1 MSLFSGLSRPMKAA
15 GLALVG
21 VAVIAAVI
29 GGITLTTGG
38 GDSDT
43 ATPPGTTPTTSDGAT
58 PPSSPAPGSPPV
70 GSPPASSAPPSSAPA
85 SSAPPGSQPGQ
96 PGQTGQPG
104 PGQPGPGQ
112 PGGDQQASH
121 KWVTVRVYNNST
133 IQGLAE
139 KGANDFRASG
149 WNVTEIGP
157 HQGRLEKSA
166 AYFRPGTDEEAAAK
180 ALALEFGIQALPRFE
195 GIQNAAPGVIVILTK
210 DYNTND
216 KDGS

>member
-29 GGITLTTGG
+29 GGITLTSGG

-43 ATPPGTTPTTSDGAT
+43 ATPPGPAPTSSDGAT
-58 PPSSPAPGSPPV
+58 QPSSPAPGSP
-70 GSPPASSAPPSSAPA
+70 SASTPPASSSAPPSSAPA
-85 SSAPPGSQPGQ
+85 SSAPPASQ

-104 PGQPGPGQ
+104 QPGQ

-139 KGANDFRASG
+139 QAAKDFRASG
-149 WNVTEIGP
+149 WNVSEVKGYP
-157 HQGRLEKSA
+157 GRLPETV

-180 ALALEFGIQALPRFE
+180 ALALEFGFRAEPRFKE
-195 GIQNAAPGVIVILTK
+195 IENIGPGVIVILTK
-210 DYNTND
+210 DYKTND

>member
-29 GGITLTTGG
+29 GGITLTSGG

-43 ATPPGTTPTTSDGAT
+43 ATPPGSTPTTSDGAT
-58 PPSSPAPGSPPV
+58 QPSSPAPGSP
-70 GSPPASSAPPSSAPA
+70 SASTPPASSAPPSSAPA
-85 SSAPPGSQPGQ
+85 SSAPPASQ
-96 PGQTGQPG
+96 PGQTGQ

-139 KGANDFRASG
+139 QAAKDFRASG
-149 WNVTEIGP
+149 WNVSEVKGYP
-157 HQGRLEKSA
+157 GRLPETV
-166 AYFRPGTDEEAAAK
+166 AYYRPGTDEEAAAK
-180 ALALEFGIQALPRFE
+180 ALALEFGFRAEPRFKE
-195 GIQNAAPGVIVILTK
+195 IENIGPGVIVILTK
-210 DYNTND
+210 DYKTND

>member
-29 GGITLTTGG
+29 GGITLTSGG

-43 ATPPGTTPTTSDGAT
+43 ATPPGTTPTSSDGAT
-58 PPSSPAPGSPPV
+58 QPSSPAPGSP
-70 GSPPASSAPPSSAPA
+70 SASTPPASSSAVPPSSAPA
-85 SSAPPGSQPGQ
+85 SSAPPASQ
-96 PGQTGQPG
+96 PGQTGQ
-104 PGQPGPGQ
+104 PGQ

-139 KGANDFRASG
+139 QAAKDFRASG
-149 WNVTEIGP
+149 WNVSEVKGYP
-157 HQGRLEKSA
+157 GRLPETV
-166 AYFRPGTDEEAAAK
+166 AYYRPGTDEEAAAK
-180 ALALEFGIQALPRFE
+180 ALALEFGFRAEPRFKE
-195 GIQNAAPGVIVILTK
+195 IENIGPGVIVILTK
-210 DYNTND
+210 DYKTND

>member
-29 GGITLTTGG
+29 GGITLTSGG

-43 ATPPGTTPTTSDGAT
+43 ATPPGTTPTSSDGAT
-58 PPSSPAPGSPPV
+58 QPSSPAPGSP
-70 GSPPASSAPPSSAPA
+70 SASTPPASSSAPPSSAPA
-85 SSAPPGSQPGQ
+85 SSAPPASQ
-96 PGQTGQPG
+96 PGQTGQ
-104 PGQPGPGQ
+104 PGQ

-139 KGANDFRASG
+139 QAAKDFRASG
-149 WNVTEIGP
+149 WNVSEVKGYP
-157 HQGRLEKSA
+157 GRLPETV

-180 ALALEFGIQALPRFE
+180 ALALEFGFRAEPRFKE
-195 GIQNAAPGVIVILTK
+195 IENIGPGVIVILTK
-210 DYNTND
+210 DYKTND

>member
-29 GGITLTTGG
+29 GAITLTSGG

-58 PPSSPAPGSPPV
+58 PPSSTGSPPASSPPASTAPPS
-70 GSPPASSAPPSSAPA
+70 SPPASSAPPA
-85 SSAPPGSQPGQ
+85 SQ

-104 PGQPGPGQ
+104 PSQ

-121 KWVTVRVYNNST
+121 KWVTVRVYNNSL

-139 KGANDFRASG
+139 QAAKDFRASG
-149 WNVTEIGP
+149 WNVSEVKGYPGKLPETV
-157 HQGRLEKSA
+157 
-166 AYFRPGTDEEAAAK
+166 AYYRPGTDEEAAAK
-180 ALALEFGIQALPRFE
+180 ALALEFGFRAEPRFAE
-195 GIQNAAPGVIVILTK
+195 IQHIGPGVIVIVTK
-210 DYNTND
+210 DYKVND
-216 KDGS
+216 KSGS

>member
-29 GGITLTTGG
+29 GGITLTSGG

-43 ATPPGTTPTTSDGAT
+43 ATSPGTTPTSSDGAT
-58 PPSSPAPGSPPV
+58 QPSSPAPGSP
-70 GSPPASSAPPSSAPA
+70 SASTPPASSSAPPSSAPA
-85 SSAPPGSQPGQ
+85 SSAPPSSQ
-96 PGQTGQPG
+96 PGQTGQ
-104 PGQPGPGQ
+104 PGQ

-139 KGANDFRASG
+139 QAAKDFRASG
-149 WNVTEIGP
+149 WNVSEVKGYP
-157 HQGRLEKSA
+157 GRLPETV

-180 ALALEFGIQALPRFE
+180 ALALEFGFRAEPRFKE
-195 GIQNAAPGVIVILTK
+195 IENIGPGVIVILTK
-210 DYNTND
+210 DYKTND

>member
-29 GGITLTTGG
+29 GGITLTGGG

-43 ATPPGTTPTTSDGAT
+43 ATPPGSTPTSSDGAT
-58 PPSSPAPGSPPV
+58 QPSSPAPGSP
-70 GSPPASSAPPSSAPA
+70 SASTPPASSAPPSSAPA
-85 SSAPPGSQPGQ
+85 SSAPPASQ
-96 PGQTGQPG
+96 PGQTGQ

-139 KGANDFRASG
+139 QAAKDFRASG
-149 WNVTEIGP
+149 WNVSEVKGYP
-157 HQGRLEKSA
+157 GRLPETV
-166 AYFRPGTDEEAAAK
+166 AYYRPGTDEEAAAK
-180 ALALEFGIQALPRFE
+180 ALALEFGFRAEPRFKE
-195 GIQNAAPGVIVILTK
+195 IENIGPGVIVILTK
-210 DYNTND
+210 DYKTND

>member
-29 GGITLTTGG
+29 GGITLTSGG

-58 PPSSPAPGSPPV
+58 PPSSQPSGTPPAS
-70 GSPPASSAPPSSAPA
+70 SPPASSAPPSSAPA
-85 SSAPPGSQPGQ
+85 SSAPPASQPGQ
-96 PGQTGQPG
+96 T
-104 PGQPGPGQ
+104 GQPGPGQ

-121 KWVTVRVYNNST
+121 KWVTVRVYNNSL

-139 KGANDFRASG
+139 RAANDFRNSG
-149 WNVTEIGP
+149 WNVTEVGP
-157 HQGRLEKSA
+157 HQGKLPKSA
-166 AYFRPGTDEEAAAK
+166 AYYRPGTDEEAAAK
-180 ALALEFGIQALPRFE
+180 ALALEFGIEAQPRFE

-210 DYNTND
+210 DYDEND
-216 KDGS
+216 KSGGS

>member
-29 GGITLTTGG
+29 GGITLTSGG

-43 ATPPGTTPTTSDGAT
+43 ATPPGTTPTSSDGAT
-58 PPSSPAPGSPPV
+58 QPSSPAPGSP
-70 GSPPASSAPPSSAPA
+70 SASMPPASSSAPPSSAPA
-85 SSAPPGSQPGQ
+85 SSAPPASQ
-96 PGQTGQPG
+96 PGQTGQ
-104 PGQPGPGQ
+104 PGQ

-139 KGANDFRASG
+139 QAAKDFRASG
-149 WNVTEIGP
+149 WNVSEVKGYP
-157 HQGRLEKSA
+157 GRLPETV
-166 AYFRPGTDEEAAAK
+166 AYYRPGTDEEAAAK
-180 ALALEFGIQALPRFE
+180 ALALEFGFRAEPRFKE
-195 GIQNAAPGVIVILTK
+195 IENIGPGVIVILTK
-210 DYNTND
+210 DYKTND

>member
-29 GGITLTTGG
+29 GGITLTSGG

-43 ATPPGTTPTTSDGAT
+43 ATPPGTQPTTSDGAT
-58 PPSSPAPGSPPV
+58 PPSSPAPGSPPAS
-70 GSPPASSAPPSSAPA
+70 SPPASSAPPSSAPA

-96 PGQTGQPG
+96 PGQTGK
-104 PGQPGPGQ
+104 PGPGQ

-121 KWVTVRVYNNST
+121 KWVTVRVYNNSM

-139 KGANDFRASG
+139 RAANDFRASG
-149 WNVTEIGP
+149 WNVTEVGP
-157 HQGRLEKSA
+157 HQGKLPKSA

-180 ALALEFGIQALPRFE
+180 ALALEFGIEAQPRFE

-210 DYNTND
+210 EYDTND
-216 KDGS
+216 KNGGS

>member
-21 VAVIAAVI
+21 VAVVAAVI
-29 GGITLTTGG
+29 GGITLTSGG

-43 ATPPGTTPTTSDGAT
+43 ATPPGTTPTSSDGAT
-58 PPSSPAPGSPPV
+58 QPSSPAPGSP
-70 GSPPASSAPPSSAPA
+70 SASTPPASSSAPPSSAPA
-85 SSAPPGSQPGQ
+85 SSAPPASQ
-96 PGQTGQPG
+96 PGQTGQ
-104 PGQPGPGQ
+104 PGQ

-139 KGANDFRASG
+139 QAARDFRASG
-149 WNVTEIGP
+149 WNVSEVKGYP
-157 HQGRLEKSA
+157 GRLPETV

-180 ALALEFGIQALPRFE
+180 ALALEFGFRAEPRFKE
-195 GIQNAAPGVIVILTK
+195 IENIGPGVIVILTK
-210 DYNTND
+210 DYKTND

>member
-1 MSLFSGLSRPMKAA
+1 MKAA

-29 GGITLTTGG
+29 GGITLTSGG

-43 ATPPGTTPTTSDGAT
+43 ATPPGPTPTSSDGAT
-58 PPSSPAPGSPPV
+58 QPSSPAPGSP
-70 GSPPASSAPPSSAPA
+70 SASTPPASSSAPPSSAPA
-85 SSAPPGSQPGQ
+85 SSAPPASQ
-96 PGQTGQPG
+96 PGQTGQ
-104 PGQPGPGQ
+104 PGQ

-139 KGANDFRASG
+139 QAAKDFRASG
-149 WNVTEIGP
+149 WNVSEVKGYP
-157 HQGRLEKSA
+157 GRLPETG
-166 AYFRPGTDEEAAAK
+166 AYYRPGTDEEAAAK
-180 ALALEFGIQALPRFE
+180 ALALEFGFRAEPRFKE
-195 GIQNAAPGVIVILTK
+195 IENIGPGVIVILTK
-210 DYNTND
+210 DYKTND

>member
-29 GGITLTTGG
+29 GGITLTSGG

-43 ATPPGTTPTTSDGAT
+43 ATPPGTTPTTSDGA
-58 PPSSPAPGSPPV
+58 PQPSSPAPGSP
-70 GSPPASSAPPSSAPA
+70 SASTPPASSAPPSSAPA
-85 SSAPPGSQPGQ
+85 SSAPPASQ
-96 PGQTGQPG
+96 PGQTGG
-104 PGQPGPGQ
+104 PGPGQ

-139 KGANDFRASG
+139 QAAKDFRASG
-149 WNVTEIGP
+149 WNVSEVKGYP
-157 HQGRLEKSA
+157 GRLPETV
-166 AYFRPGTDEEAAAK
+166 AYYRPGTDEEAAAK
-180 ALALEFGIQALPRFE
+180 ALALEFGFRAEPRFE
-195 GIQNAAPGVIVILTK
+195 EIKNIGPGVIVILTK
-210 DYNTND
+210 DYKAND

>member
-29 GGITLTTGG
+29 GGITLTSGG

-43 ATPPGTTPTTSDGAT
+43 ATPPGTTPTSSDGAT
-58 PPSSPAPGSPPV
+58 QPSSPAPSSP
-70 GSPPASSAPPSSAPA
+70 SASTPPASSSAPPSSAPA
-85 SSAPPGSQPGQ
+85 SSAPPASQ
-96 PGQTGQPG
+96 PGQTGQ
-104 PGQPGPGQ
+104 PGQ

-139 KGANDFRASG
+139 QAAKDFRASG
-149 WNVTEIGP
+149 WNVSEVKGYP
-157 HQGRLEKSA
+157 GRLPETV
-166 AYFRPGTDEEAAAK
+166 AYYRPGTDEEAAAK
-180 ALALEFGIQALPRFE
+180 ALALEFGFRAEPRFKE
-195 GIQNAAPGVIVILTK
+195 IENIGPGVIVILTK
-210 DYNTND
+210 DYKTND

>member
-29 GGITLTTGG
+29 GGITLTSGG

-43 ATPPGTTPTTSDGAT
+43 ATPPGTTPTSSDGAT
-58 PPSSPAPGSPPV
+58 QPSSPAPGSP
-70 GSPPASSAPPSSAPA
+70 SASTPPASSAPPSSAPA
-85 SSAPPGSQPGQ
+85 SSAPPASQ
-96 PGQTGQPG
+96 PGQTGQ

-139 KGANDFRASG
+139 QAAKDFRASG
-149 WNVTEIGP
+149 WNVSEVKGYP
-157 HQGRLEKSA
+157 GRLPETV

-180 ALALEFGIQALPRFE
+180 ALALEFGFRAEPRFKE
-195 GIQNAAPGVIVILTK
+195 IENIGPGVIVILTK
-210 DYNTND
+210 DYKTND

>member
-21 VAVIAAVI
+21 VAVVAAVI
-29 GGITLTTGG
+29 GGITLTSGG

-43 ATPPGTTPTTSDGAT
+43 ATPPGTTPTSSDGAT
-58 PPSSPAPGSPPV
+58 QPSSPAPGSP
-70 GSPPASSAPPSSAPA
+70 SASTPPASSSAPPSSAPA
-85 SSAPPGSQPGQ
+85 SSAPPASQ
-96 PGQTGQPG
+96 PGQTGQ
-104 PGQPGPGQ
+104 PGQ

-139 KGANDFRASG
+139 QAAKDFRASG
-149 WNVTEIGP
+149 WNVSEVKGYP
-157 HQGRLEKSA
+157 GRLPETV

-180 ALALEFGIQALPRFE
+180 ALALEFGFRAEPRFKE
-195 GIQNAAPGVIVILTK
+195 IENIGPGVIVILTK
-210 DYNTND
+210 DYKTND